1 MEEQPPPQQPPPQ
14 QPPQQQSPPSRPMTG
29 VAMNVPGTLPIPG
42 NAEFALY
49 VVILV
54 LFAILWAA
62 TDSVNAN
69 TFLTA
74 TTVLTR
80 GVLHQPR
87 DRESVARLR
96 AVVRPSRART

>member
-1 MEEQPPPQQPPPQ
+1 MEPEQPPQPPPQ
-14 QPPQQQSPPSRPMTG
+14 RPLTG
-29 VAMNVPGTLPIPG
+29 VGMSVPGTLPIPG

-74 TTVLTR
+74 TTVLTAAYFISR
-80 GVLHQPR
+80 GI
-87 DRESVARLR
+87 AK
-96 AVVRPSRART
+96 ASRVYEQ

>member
-1 MEEQPPPQQPPPQ
+1 MEEQSPPQQPPPQ
-14 QPPQQQSPPSRPMTG
+14 RPLTG
-29 VAMNVPGTLPIPG
+29 VGMNVPGTLPIPG

-54 LFAILWAA
+54 MFAILWAA

-74 TTVLTR
+74 TTVLTAAYFISR
-80 GVLHQPR
+80 GV
-87 DRESVARLR
+87 AK
-96 AVVRPSRART
+96 ASRVYEQ